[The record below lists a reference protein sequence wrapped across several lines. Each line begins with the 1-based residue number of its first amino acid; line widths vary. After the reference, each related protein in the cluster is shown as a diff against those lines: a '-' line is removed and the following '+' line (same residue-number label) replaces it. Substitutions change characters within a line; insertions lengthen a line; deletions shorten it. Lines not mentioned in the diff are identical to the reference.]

1 MGGAEAVAKP
11 QGLQLRIVTG
21 LVLVAA
27 ALTAVWL
34 GGMAF
39 LALVALATLL
49 MWAEWAAMM
58 GLGLGVRRAGLV
70 LLAGVMALLAIVS
83 VGEALVALAGG
94 AALLGLFVRGLMG
107 SKGSLAAAGVLYCG
121 LPAIAL
127 LWVRGLS
134 EGLAATILL
143 LVVVWTT
150 DIAAFF
156 TGRAIGG
163 RKLAPAIS
171 PNKTWAGAVGGVVA
185 AMLVVA
191 VLASLYLPSGLGKW
205 TLTMASVGGGLAV
218 LSVLGDL
225 LESWL
230 KRRAGVKD
238 SGTILPGHGGVMDRL
253 DGLVPVAVA
262 GAGLLAMT
270 GWAG

>member
-1 MGGAEAVAKP
+1 MVVAPPKSS
-11 QGLQLRIVTG
+11 GLQLRIVTG
-21 LVLVAA
+21 VVLVVA
-27 ALTAVWL
+27 ALSAVWF
-34 GGMAF
+34 GGTAF
-39 LALVALATLL
+39 LALVAAATLL
-49 MWAEWAAMM
+49 MWAEWSAMM
-58 GLGLGVRRAGLV
+58 GLGLGLRRAGLV
-70 LLAGVMALLAIVS
+70 LLAGVMALLALAS
-83 VGEALVALAGG
+83 VGEVLLALGGG
-94 AALLGLFVRGLMG
+94 AAMMGLFARGLVPG
-107 SKGSLAAAGVLYCG
+107 KGSLTALGVLYCG
-121 LPAIAL
+121 LPAVSL
-127 LWVRGLS
+127 LWVRSLS
-134 EGLAATILL
+134 EGLAATVLL

-156 TGRAIGG
+156 TGRAVGG

-185 AMLVVA
+185 AMLMA
-191 VLASLYLPSGLGKW
+191 GALASFYLPSGLGRW
-205 TLTMASVGGGLAV
+205 TLTMASLGGGLAV

-262 GAGLLAMT
+262 GAAVFWMT